1 VTPSAF
7 GSPRCLTSSSASGRP
22 QSLGEE
28 LVDFCQVLTEKRK
41 GIRESRGIEPP
52 LTRCPRCG
60 AVSRSDVSGVSIRSA
75 LFALRKIGAV
85 TEAEHE
91 ALDKSWRKF
100 KTRNRLDAYGR
111 KAEPTQNTDGEGSDS
126 CC

>member
-1 VTPSAF
+1 VVGLGLLGRAGGFLPGADREEK
-7 GSPRCLTSSSASGRP
+7 GDPRVERDRAASD
-22 QSLGEE
+22 SL
-28 LVDFCQVLTEKRK
+28 
-41 GIRESRGIEPP
+41 
-52 LTRCPRCG
+52 PRCG

-75 LFALRKIGAV
+75 LFALKKIGAV

-100 KTRNRLDAYGR
+100 QTRNRLDACGR
-111 KAEPTQNTDGEGSDS
+111 KVEPTQNTDGEGSDS